1 MVSAIDSKSEPSWVR
16 DFISLSDVEFNS
28 KNNGALGFSIGI
40 FVEFLKNIL
49 FFAFFLTFLKF
60 TFMAQILFYR
70 CPGTYGATTS
80 TVVSLLN
87 VTKLRTSTF
96 YACCHHLRS

>member
-28 KNNGALGFSIGI
+28 KNNGALGFLIGI
-40 FVEFLKNIL
+40 FVNFLKN
-49 FFAFFLTFLKF
+49 FFKIFCSFAFLKF
-60 TFMAQILFYR
+60 TVMAQIIFYR
-70 CPGTYGATTS
+70 CPGTYGAITS

-87 VTKLRTSTF
+87 VTNLRTSTF